1 MSEEKIVVSARPAQP
16 KPGNRKLVIFFK
28 VVIVSVLTVPWI
40 VAGAVALSF
49 YFSSLNYSQ
58 EIASYQQSAQLLQS
72 EKETVQ
78 SELDDANRQ
87 LVEVVEEK
95 ETLQRSV
102 LELENSSDAT
112 NGASSEAGSIHGVTT
127 THDQED
133 AVEKDGKIPL
143 GEQLEELAL
152 QVIRGNWGNGLTR
165 VRKLQNEGY
174 SHSII
179 QQRVNE
185 IIWGD

>member
-1 MSEEKIVVSARPAQP
+1 MSARTAQT
-16 KPGNRKLVIFFK
+16 KPGNRKLVAFFK
-28 VVIVSVLTVPWI
+28 VVIVSVLTVPWA
-40 VAGAVALSF
+40 VAGIVGLFF
-49 YFSSLNYSQ
+49 YFSALNYTQ

-78 SELDDANRQ
+78 SELDDVNRQ

-95 ETLQRSV
+95 EVLQRSV
-102 LELENSSDAT
+102 LELENNSSGT
-112 NGASSEAGSIHGVTT
+112 NETSSEAGSIHGVATA
-127 THDQED
+127 HDQDD
-133 AVEKDGKIPL
+133 AVEKDGEIPL

-165 VRKLQNEGY
+165 VRKLQNEGFN
-174 SHSII
+174 HSII